1 MAFYRIK
8 NVAASNATNKAMV
21 LNINSDS
28 VTPLSNN
35 QNVTLW
41 EACNSVEQNW
51 KISSLSNGVTV
62 YSCYP

>member
-8 NVAASNATNKAMV
+8 NVAASDAQNKAMV

-62 YSCYP
+62 

>member
-8 NVAASNATNKAMV
+8 NVAASDAQNKAMV

-35 QNVTLW
+35 QNEL
-41 EACNSVEQNW
+41 
-51 KISSLSNGVTV
+51 LM
-62 YSCYP
+62 

>member
-1 MAFYRIK
+1 MTVYRIK

-21 LNINSDS
+21 FNINSDS

-51 KISSLSNGVTV
+51 KISSLSSGVTV
-62 YSCYP
+62 